1 MISQKAI
8 KFYINI
14 YLFIIAAISV
24 NPIKSQE
31 VNLPPYPSYFLQD
44 NNSLTFID
52 NNKVEIIINFLLEN
66 YNITSTQEAFENNIV
81 FPLYFNPLYEGKA
94 KKLQEQIEILT
105 IDLKKFKESGARANL
120 IIITEQLLDRTKR
133 EFEKEKIPQLKKTIE
148 TQLRNLLKNCV
159 EEYLNIILPFIHTD
173 NLADLNDLSC
183 LIGNAIANS

>member
-14 YLFIIAAISV
+14 YLFIIAAISIS
-24 NPIKSQE
+24 PIKAQE
-31 VNLPPYPSYFLQD
+31 VNLTTHPSYFLQD
-44 NNSLTFID
+44 NTSLRFID

-81 FPLYFNPLYEGKA
+81 FPLHFNPSYEGKA

-120 IIITEQLLDRTKR
+120 IVITEQLLDRTKR

-148 TQLRNLLKNCV
+148 TQLRYLLKNCT
-159 EEYLNIILPFIHTD
+159 EEYLNIIIPFIHSD
-173 NLADLNDLSC
+173 NLADLNDLCC
-183 LIGNAIANS
+183 LIANAIVNS